1 MCSSDLIV
9 AVTKLISRKVNNMK
23 KMSSEELNKTLGVLK
38 NLTAKIQN
46 FNSTGRQAKDLIKV
60 RLENRQVQ
68 QSVLQTYELII
79 YS

>member
-1 MCSSDLIV
+1 MATIV

-46 FNSTGRQAKDLIKV
+46 FNSTGRQAKDLITV

-68 QSVLQTYELII
+68 QSVLQTYEPII

>member
-1 MCSSDLIV
+1 MATIV
-9 AVTKLISRKVNNMK
+9 AVTKLISRKVNYMK

-38 NLTAKIQN
+38 NLTAKIQH
-46 FNSTGRQAKDLIKV
+46 FNTTGRQAKDLITV

-79 YS
+79 HS

>member
-1 MCSSDLIV
+1 MATIV

-46 FNSTGRQAKDLIKV
+46 FNSTGRQAKDLITV

-68 QSVLQTYELII
+68 QSVLQTYEPII
-79 YS
+79 CS

>member
-1 MCSSDLIV
+1 MATIV

-46 FNSTGRQAKDLIKV
+46 FNSTGRQAKELITV

-68 QSVLQTYELII
+68 QSVLQTYEPII

>member
-1 MCSSDLIV
+1 MATIV

-46 FNSTGRQAKDLIKV
+46 FNSTGRQAKDLITV

-68 QSVLQTYELII
+68 QSVLQTYEPLI

>member
-1 MCSSDLIV
+1 MATIV